1 MAKKNKIIK
10 FKDGSG
16 KIMTISTKRLD
27 AVYLMD
33 TKINFLFTKRSIH
46 SGEYN
51 SREEAEKVRS
61 QIVAEW
67 MGLSE

>member
-16 KIMTISTKRLD
+16 KIMTINTKRLD
-27 AVYLMD
+27 AVYLQD
-33 TKINFLFTKRSIH
+33 TKINFVFANQSIH

-61 QIVAEW
+61 GIVAEW
-67 MGLSE
+67 MGLS

>member
-10 FKDGSG
+10 FKDGGG

-27 AVYLMD
+27 AVYLSG
-33 TKINFLFTKRSIH
+33 TKINFLFTKQSIH

-67 MGLSE
+67 MGLS